1 MQRLQRVVEMHD
13 WQHNILFR
21 PVAAFL
27 FWDLQC
33 ACVVERWRAR
43 YGQAIARW
51 LDDVGTFE
59 ALVALSTYNYE
70 HPRDPFPELIDNDGT
85 ARFEAEGLTHPLI
98 PTSDGI
104 ANDVHLDSTTRVLI
118 VSGSNMSGKTTLL
131 RSVGVSAVMALA
143 GAPVRARRLCLSPVR
158 VGATLRIED
167 SLQAGRSRFYAEVL
181 RLGHVLETARKG
193 PTLYLLDELFHGT
206 NSHDRAEGA
215 RALLSSLLS
224 LGAVGLITTH
234 DLALVRIAEHLA
246 PSARN
251 VHFDDTLVGEDMQF
265 DYRLKPGPVTRSN
278 ALAIMRAV
286 GLDVPNAD
294 D

>member
-1 MQRLQRVVEMHD
+1 MYKRQ
-13 WQHNILFR
+13 
-21 PVAAFL
+21 
-27 FWDLQC
+27 
-33 ACVVERWRAR
+33 
-43 YGQAIARW
+43 
-51 LDDVGTFE
+51 
-59 ALVALSTYNYE
+59 
-70 HPRDPFPELIDNDGT
+70 
-85 ARFEAEGLTHPLI
+85 
-98 PTSDGI
+98 
-104 ANDVHLDSTTRVLI
+104 
-118 VSGSNMSGKTTLL
+118 
-131 RSVGVSAVMALA
+131 
-143 GAPVRARRLCLSPVR
+143 
-158 VGATLRIED
+158 
-167 SLQAGRSRFYAEVL
+167 LQAGRSRFYAEVL

-246 PSARN
+246 PAARN